1 MHRGDVILYG
11 LRKKVDV
18 GYCVKL
24 SVVIEKGLT
33 AVRVGGGRGGSFL
46 ENEVNTGGLSIN
58 KNECSV
64 ASCVIK
70 PK

>member
-33 AVRVGGGRGGSFL
+33 AVRVGGGKGRIVPG
-46 ENEVNTGGLSIN
+46 
-58 KNECSV
+58 K
-64 ASCVIK
+64 
-70 PK
+70 